1 MKVLFLSCESSGK
14 HTQSAYCHRLESLR
28 NALGRQGIQTD
39 FLSLRDQPVGRPIL
53 AQPLSL
59 PFMRQKM
66 SDCDFIHAGGN
77 AAFAAVFSKPYTRAR
92 VIHDVHG
99 DALSEAQL
107 EHSVR
112 QGILSAYWV
121 FQARVVNAMAYRHSD
136 YFLVVS
142 KPQQQRLMEERQVS
156 SDRIALI
163 RNGVD
168 VKLFCQFPRS
178 RNGSFLVGYAGG
190 FQLWQGID
198 MLVKAVQLLPR
209 NGLRL
214 RIIGFE
220 SRHAAFR
227 SSIAQLLGERAE
239 LVDRVSQLELIS
251 ELAAADVLI
260 IPRPNHP
267 AVAMA
272 FPTKFSEYLALGKP
286 VIVCDI
292 DETSQLVREHR
303 CGLVSKPD
311 PASLAE
317 TIRAAAHL
325 SPDELNLMGQNARRL
340 AEREFSWE
348 QIGREYAEQLVRW
361 SAQ

>member
-1 MKVLFLSCESSGK
+1 
-14 HTQSAYCHRLESLR
+14 
-28 NALGRQGIQTD
+28 
-39 FLSLRDQPVGRPIL
+39 
-53 AQPLSL
+53 
-59 PFMRQKM
+59 
-66 SDCDFIHAGGN
+66 
-77 AAFAAVFSKPYTRAR
+77 
-92 VIHDVHG
+92 
-99 DALSEAQL
+99 
-107 EHSVR
+107 
-112 QGILSAYWV
+112 
-121 FQARVVNAMAYRHSD
+121 
-136 YFLVVS
+136 
-142 KPQQQRLMEERQVS
+142 
-156 SDRIALI
+156 
-163 RNGVD
+163 
-168 VKLFCQFPRS
+168 
-178 RNGSFLVGYAGG
+178 VGYAGG